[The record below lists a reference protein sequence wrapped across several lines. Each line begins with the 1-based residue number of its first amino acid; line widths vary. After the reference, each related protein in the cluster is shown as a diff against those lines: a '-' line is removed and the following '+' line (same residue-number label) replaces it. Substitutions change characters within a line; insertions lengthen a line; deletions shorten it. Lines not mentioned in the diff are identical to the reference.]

1 MRILVLALAGVFVV
15 SAHAAVYAEPL
26 GSKMNGVS
34 TVPGTAQWH
43 DGSGWHPGSGHIR
56 HPNGEWCPPTWTLDS
71 ARARRLYAV
80 PAVPTYLVW
89 GPRGGAFDYPDLLGP
104 TTGWDDP

>member
-1 MRILVLALAGVFVV
+1 MRSLGLALAGVFVV

-26 GSKMNGVS
+26 GSKMNGVG

-56 HPNGEWCPPTWTLDS
+56 HPNGEWCPPAWTLDS

-80 PAVPTYLVW
+80 PAVPTYWVW